1 MKCFKCGTEIP
12 AGKIACEKC
21 GAIAFT
27 GQDMS
32 GNVEGNNAN
41 MQRNHIS
48 MYNSSANTGSIAGSV
63 ASLVLG
69 IVSLLLLFE
78 TGELIGIPAGI
89 IGVALGGYALY
100 QKKPGRKMA
109 IAGLVC
115 SIVVLCLWV
124 VRLLLAWFG
133 LL

>member
-1 MKCFKCGTEIP
+1 MKCFKCGAEIP

-27 GQDMS
+27 GRDMS

-41 MQRNHIS
+41 IQRNHTNI
-48 MYNSSANTGSIAGSV
+48 YNSSANTGSIAGSV

-69 IVSLLLLFE
+69 IVSLLLF
-78 TGELIGIPAGI
+78 GIMVIGIPAGI
-89 IGVALGGYALY
+89 IGVVLGGYALY
-100 QKKPGRKMA
+100 QKRPGRGMA

-115 SIVVLCLWV
+115 SIVGLCLCILMV
-124 VRLLLAWFG
+124 FWFAIA
-133 LL
+133 